1 MKRRFFNG
9 ATAMMIACA
18 VLFSSC
24 IGSFGLTN
32 KVFDWNKKVGDK
44 WVNELVFFAACVVQ
58 VYSITIFIDGV
69 VLNTIEFWTGDNP
82 VAQIDQTVEGENGI
96 YSIKSNDTGYT
107 ITEINTGAVT
117 TLNYDS
123 NNRTWSATID
133 GNTVDFLTFVD
144 ETHVKLY
151 GSDDIIELSENGVM
165 AYKQQLLNMYPDF
178 AIAY

>member
-1 MKRRFFNG
+1 MKRRFLNG
-9 ATAMMIACA
+9 ATAIMIASSI
-18 VLFSSC
+18 LLSSC

-96 YSIKSNDTGYT
+96 YSIKSSDTGYT
-107 ITEINTGAVT
+107 ITEINTGEVT

-123 NNRTWSATID
+123 NSRTWSATID
-133 GNTVDFLTFVD
+133 GNTIDFLTFVD

-151 GSDDIIELSENGVM
+151 GSDNIIELSENGVM
-165 AYKQQLLNMYPDF
+165 AYKQQLMNMYPDF